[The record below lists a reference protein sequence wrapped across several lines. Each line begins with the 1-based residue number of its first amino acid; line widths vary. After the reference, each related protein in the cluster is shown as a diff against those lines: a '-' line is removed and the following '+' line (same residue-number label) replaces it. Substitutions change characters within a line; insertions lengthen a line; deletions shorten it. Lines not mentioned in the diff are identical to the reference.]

1 MQEEYQEK
9 YATISIKGLEGK
21 VENELFPAAFSICD
35 RIEEEGKKEFKKRLN
50 RFISTKCPLRRC
62 AVLEN
67 ELSKC
72 PNPLCWIAEGPT
84 WPEFLMPEINAVYFL
99 LMDTYIEALD
109 VPENPDGKITF
120 REKPL
125 NVMNR
130 KLKTKDTQNFIIET
144 FEKSQILKP
153 RTTIIKDIF
162 WTHNKGKYTLS
173 VPLLIIQIEGILHDL
188 AYHFKWRFRNEE
200 MYHGESAKVW
210 AVIGKLCDKAFE
222 DTLSSFYKRKKD
234 SEESPRNL
242 ILHGRSV
249 DYGREY
255 KLSAVLFLILVY
267 LIAFSQMKIQG
278 RITIE

>member
-1 MQEEYQEK
+1 LGVTHEKYWNIEWWSEMQEEYQEK

-130 KLKTKDTQNFIIET
+130 KLKN
-144 FEKSQILKP
+144 LK
-153 RTTIIKDIF
+153 F
-162 WTHNKGKYTLS
+162 SNHA
-173 VPLLIIQIEGILHDL
+173 PL
-188 AYHFKWRFRNEE
+188 
-200 MYHGESAKVW
+200 
-210 AVIGKLCDKAFE
+210 
-222 DTLSSFYKRKKD
+222 
-234 SEESPRNL
+234 
-242 ILHGRSV
+242 
-249 DYGREY
+249 
-255 KLSAVLFLILVY
+255 
-267 LIAFSQMKIQG
+267 
-278 RITIE
+278 